1 MGVRFTVE
9 NYRRAIRVY
18 SGCGVIAAHNAMAE
32 KVSPCQH
39 RVTARFAAGK
49 IIMAKIV
56 VVGSFNMDL
65 TAYVERLPRPGET
78 VHGNRFVTGPGGKGS
93 NQAVAAARLGA
104 QVTFVGRVGKDMFG
118 ETAIELWQREGIN
131 TRCVVRDP
139 TLATGVA
146 PIVVEERTAE
156 NAIVVVLGANTVL
169 SPADIDAAASE
180 IASVDVL
187 LTQLEIP
194 IATVQHA
201 LELAKQ
207 HNVKTI
213 LNPAPSAP
221 LPPAL
226 IAAVDYLTPNEIELN
241 MLGGAD
247 ESGSLTAYL
256 TVEKKSRRL
265 LVSDAQVMVVTLGG
279 QGAQWVTRSGTA
291 LIPSFPVKA
300 VDTTGAGDAFNAGLA
315 VGLAEGKSLED
326 AIRLAHAAA
335 ALSVMKPG
343 TATSM
348 PTRDEVEAFL
358 AQQ

>member
-1 MGVRFTVE
+1 M
-9 NYRRAIRVY
+9 
-18 SGCGVIAAHNAMAE
+18 
-32 KVSPCQH
+32 
-39 RVTARFAAGK
+39 
-49 IIMAKIV
+49 IMAKIV

-65 TAYVERLPRPGET
+65 TSYMDRLPRPGET

-118 ETAIELWQREGIN
+118 DTAIEMWQREGIN
-131 TRCVVRDP
+131 TRFVVRDP

-146 PIVVEERTAE
+146 PIFVEERSAE

-169 SPADIDAAASE
+169 SPADIDAAESE
-180 IASVDVL
+180 IASADVV

-194 IATVQHA
+194 MEAVQRA
-201 LELAKQ
+201 LQLGKR

-221 LPPAL
+221 LPPAV
-226 IAAVDYLTPNEIELN
+226 IEAVDYLTPNEIELN

-256 TVEKKSRRL
+256 TVEKKARRL
-265 LVSDAQVMVVTLGG
+265 LVSDAQTLVVTLGG
-279 QGAQWVTRSGTA
+279 QGAQWVTRNGTELLPA
-291 LIPSFPVKA
+291 FQVKA
-300 VDTTGAGDAFNAGLA
+300 VDTTGAGDAFSGGLA
-315 VGLAEGKSLED
+315 VGLAEGKPLAD
-326 AIRLAHAAA
+326 AVRLAHATA

-343 TATSM
+343 TAMSM
-348 PTRDEVEAFL
+348 PTRDEVESFL
-358 AQQ
+358 ASQ